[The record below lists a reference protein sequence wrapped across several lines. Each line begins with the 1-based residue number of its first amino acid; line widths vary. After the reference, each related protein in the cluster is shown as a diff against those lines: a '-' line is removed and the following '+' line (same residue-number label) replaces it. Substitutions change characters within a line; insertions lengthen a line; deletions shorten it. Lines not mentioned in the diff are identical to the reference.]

1 MIVMKFGGTSVGSK
15 EAMARTIEIVRGRLP
30 ERPVVVVSAMSKVT
44 DMLYAVADCAKA
56 GDRDSQKTKVD
67 ELRLKHRSTTAE
79 LIADDAYW
87 REEAFSRIDAIC
99 DFIASSRDYVEIVS
113 RGEYLSSNI
122 MFCAMNA
129 LGVPTQYV
137 DAREFMITD
146 DDRMQGVPQ
155 IAEIVRRTPK
165 SVDAAFG
172 TAAGGRLPGAV
183 ITQGFVSQTA
193 FGLETILGR
202 GGSDYT
208 ASLIGMAL
216 DARRIEIWTDVDGIR
231 SADPRKVDHTLCI
244 GKISFEEAAEM
255 ARAGAKVLHPKT
267 IEPAVTKNIPVMV
280 LNSMNP
286 EGEGTTILQSAF
298 IEDGVKSVSSKE
310 NIAVVVLRLKVMS
323 NPSGLLTSCFDILGR
338 TKVVADIVS
347 VTPSSISFTTDS
359 LKNLPAA
366 LTELDSVA
374 DVSVQE
380 DKSQISVIGK
390 NISELKAA
398 LRDSS
403 ELLNSSSIVSLAQS
417 DSYANISFVVD
428 RKDAGEALRQ
438 IHTYLFG

>member
-1 MIVMKFGGTSVGSK
+1 MKFGGTSVGSK

-44 DMLYAVADCAKA
+44 DMLYMVADFAKS
-56 GDRDSQKTKVD
+56 GDKESQKAKVE
-67 ELRLKHRSTTAE
+67 ELRLKHRSTAAE
-79 LIADDAYW
+79 LMADDAYW
-87 REEAFSRIDAIC
+87 REEAFSRINSIC
-99 DFIASSRDYVEIVS
+99 DFIAASSDYVEIVS

-129 LGVPTQYV
+129 LGVPTQYL

-146 DDRMQGVPQ
+146 NERMQGAPQ
-155 IAEIVRRTPK
+155 IAEIVSRTPK
-165 SVDAAFG
+165 AVDTAFD
-172 TAAGGRLPGAV
+172 TAAGGKLPKAV

-193 FGLETILGR
+193 FGVETILGR

-208 ASLIGMAL
+208 ASLIGMAI

-286 EGEGTTILQSAF
+286 DGEGTTILQSAF

-310 NIAVVVLRLKVMS
+310 NIAVVILRQRVMS
-323 NPSGLLTSCFDILGR
+323 NPSALLTACFGILSGA
-338 TKVVADIVS
+338 KVQTDIVTVSPTS
-347 VTPSSISFTTDS
+347 VCFTTDS

-366 LTELDSVA
+366 VEQLREIAEVE
-374 DVSVQE
+374 VQE

-398 LRDSS
+398 LRNSS
-403 ELLNSSSIVSLAQS
+403 ELLSASSIVSLAQG